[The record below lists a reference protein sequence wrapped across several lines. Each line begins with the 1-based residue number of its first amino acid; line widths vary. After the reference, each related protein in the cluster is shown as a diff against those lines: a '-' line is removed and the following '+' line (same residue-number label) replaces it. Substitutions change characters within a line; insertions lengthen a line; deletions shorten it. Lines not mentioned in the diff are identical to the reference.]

1 MNGKKSTELFN
12 YFIFFGMLI
21 SVLFVSVLKIKAN
34 PGETAVQIIAAVG
47 AMFGVTSTILAA
59 KGNIL
64 NFVIGGL
71 GAVIETYLLWRNGT
85 TSMFL
90 LYLFY
95 FIPMDVVGFLSWK
108 RKGATAHKEVKAQRM
123 NGRKWLFVALGYA
136 AAVCVAFTVSYLS
149 AKSDI
154 GSGIPAKM
162 ITDALATAATIVA
175 IVMMTFAYVEQW
187 YIWTLV
193 NVSNM
198 ALWTVAIITAS
209 REGADSGYAVVMLIK
224 YFFYFVNGLNAI
236 RIWLKLSK
244 KEEHLEV

>member
-1 MNGKKSTELFN
+1 MGEKKSTELFN

-21 SVLFVSVLKIKAN
+21 SVLIVSILKIKAN
-34 PGETAVQIIAAVG
+34 PGETTIQIVAAVG

-59 KGNIL
+59 QGKIL

-95 FIPMDVVGFLSWK
+95 FIPMDVVGFISWR
-108 RKGATAHKEVKAQRM
+108 RKGTTTHNEVKAQRM
-123 NGRKWLFVALGYA
+123 NGRKWLYVALGYVA
-136 AAVCVAFTVSYLS
+136 SVCVAFGVSYLS

-154 GSGIPAKM
+154 GSAVPAKM
-162 ITDALATAATIVA
+162 ITDALATGATIIA
-175 IVMMTFAYVEQW
+175 IVMMTFAFVEQW

-193 NVSNM
+193 NLSNM
-198 ALWTVAIITAS
+198 ALWAVAIITAS
-209 REGADSGYAVVMLIK
+209 REGADSGYAVVMFIK
-224 YFFYFVNGLNAI
+224 YFFYLLNGLNAI
-236 RIWLKLSK
+236 RIWMRLSRR
-244 KEEHLEV
+244 EEDLQI

>member
-1 MNGKKSTELFN
+1 MTEKKSAELFN

-21 SVLFVSVLKIKAN
+21 SVLIVSIFKIQAN
-34 PGETAVQIIAAVG
+34 PGETSIQISAAVW

-95 FIPMDVVGFLSWK
+95 FIPMDVIGFLSWR
-108 RKGATAHKEVKAQRM
+108 RKGATAHKEVKAERM
-123 NGRKWLFVALGYA
+123 TGRKWLYVALGYV
-136 AAVCVAFTVSYLS
+136 AAVAVAFGVSYLS
-149 AKSDI
+149 GKNAI
-154 GSGIPAKM
+154 GSAVPAKM
-162 ITDALATAATIVA
+162 ITDALATGATIVA

-198 ALWTVAIITAS
+198 ALWAVAIMTAS
-209 REGADSGYAVVMLIK
+209 RSGADTGYAIVMLIK
-224 YFFYFVNGLNAI
+224 YFFYLINGLNAI
-236 RIWLKLSK
+236 RIWLRLSRSDGG
-244 KEEHLEV
+244 LEK